1 MIKSPIITP
10 NVLIGYET
18 EDMDDILEK
27 RRKGIT
33 KVEEYSFADMIADL
47 RMTESLIASTGYNIL
62 TFEHSFNFDGKKEA
76 PIYKVKCV
84 DLDDKALDKFLDFT
98 ILPNDDDLDIQFCST
113 ATGRK
118 TFTSTTPARPKSVDE
133 FKALMSLDDSDKV
146 SFKVNYMPPMTA
158 VWIMYGQG
166 ENPANW
172 GGPYL
177 GYITALSLKYDSG
190 NVREYSLTIT
200 PTLTRADDTQTNT
213 AISNTAPF
221 VTEIPMSRT
230 GVSNGEVLRWLEPLL
245 DSYFRDSL
253 GMENVLIVLPNLS
266 EMLKPVFEKIKAPIE
281 KFIKDHSLGAK
292 MAGRVEPV
300 GATFGVDVDREVWR
314 VIMGVMGIQTGEIPI
329 VQRVDTPEPFKGFSI
344 KGGPFEYPAGT
355 TVGTNLKADLS
366 LGRGVLAGVNPYDY
380 RQWETLKADIQ
391 ELVNKKIPTYLG
403 LSDKTEFSFY
413 EESEEF
419 EGLEIALEE
428 TGRNF
433 VFRIS
438 DTSENRDIQ
447 KFLSKFFAGL
457 QILLPSY
464 YLGEPYWAYE
474 SNKLIIDYWKSLTVA
489 PTAASIAAG
498 DSTRKPAF
506 YIANDE
512 ESVLVVG
519 DSKTIHNYLYGEIY
533 GYKYLLANTSHPGTH
548 PSKANQLRQIKN
560 ALEEY
565 ISVAEKTLPTGEGS
579 VFSFWTAINEESY
592 QKFFFD
598 TFTNLQQ
605 TTDNM
610 LAQGFKWTEDAAL
623 LFQALLRNMTAEFRS
638 GYKDSNIISFEQ
650 DISKY
655 ILANIY
661 RISKSS
667 ALKDL
672 LE

>member
-1 MIKSPIITP
+1 
-10 NVLIGYET
+10 
-18 EDMDDILEK
+18 
-27 RRKGIT
+27 
-33 KVEEYSFADMIADL
+33 
-47 RMTESLIASTGYNIL
+47 
-62 TFEHSFNFDGKKEA
+62 
-76 PIYKVKCV
+76 
-84 DLDDKALDKFLDFT
+84 
-98 ILPNDDDLDIQFCST
+98 
-113 ATGRK
+113 
-118 TFTSTTPARPKSVDE
+118 
-133 FKALMSLDDSDKV
+133 MSLDDSDKV

-213 AISNTAPF
+213 AISNNASF
-221 VTEIPMSRT
+221 VTEIPMT
-230 GVSNGEVLRWLEPLL
+230 QAGVSNGEVLQWLEPLL
-245 DSYFRDSL
+245 DSHFRDSL
-253 GMENVLIVLPNLS
+253 GMENILIVLPNLS

-292 MAGRVEPV
+292 MAGRVTVPGV
-300 GATFGVDVDREVWR
+300 TFGLDVDREVWR
-314 VIMGVMGIQTGEIPI
+314 VIMGVIGIQTGEIPI
-329 VQRVDTPEPFKGFSI
+329 VQRVDAA
-344 KGGPFEYPAGT
+344 GPFEVETFAGPAQFPAGPT
-355 TVGTNLKADLS
+355 FGVNRRLPLGHDAPIGTVPFL
-366 LGRGVLAGVNPYDY
+366 NPYDY
-380 RQWETLKADIQ
+380 EQWFLLQYDLKNM
-391 ELVNKKIPTYLG
+391 VNKKIPTYLG

-419 EGLEIALEE
+419 EGLEIALAE
-428 TGRNF
+428 TGRNY
-433 VFRIS
+433 VFRLS

-447 KFLSKFFAGL
+447 KFLSRFFAGL

-474 SNKLIIDYWKSLTVA
+474 SNKFIIDHWRSLTVA

-533 GYKYLLANTSHPGTH
+533 GYKYLLANTPHPGTH
-548 PSKANQLRQIKN
+548 PAKAHQLRQIKN

-565 ISVAEKTLPTGEGS
+565 ISVAEKTLPTGERS
-579 VFSFWTAINEESY
+579 VFSFWPAIKEESY

-605 TTDNM
+605 ATDNM